1 MSRKHFSLLL
11 AVTLVVAVL
20 VMLIPGK
27 TSRESDV
34 EKTRLLPG
42 MQEQVNELAW
52 LRVTGAGG
60 QTIVT
65 LARGDG
71 FWQVEQANGY
81 QADWNQL
88 RTLLADLAQTEIVER
103 KTSNPDYYA
112 RLGVEDVS
120 QPDAAGVLLEFDSAS
135 NLPAVIV
142 GNRAQGRD
150 GNYVRLKDAAESL
163 LIDRSLEVPRDSMGW
178 LDRNIIHIADT
189 EVVEVEI
196 VHADGERVLARKAS
210 ADDENFALQD
220 IPEGREIQSDWT
232 VNAMANG
239 LASLTLEKVA
249 PADGFDW
256 SAATRFGLVTA
267 DGLRVD
273 ADLIAVPMA
282 DEAGEGATEH
292 WIRLQAGLYQTA
304 VESAV
309 TPPEGSDETVERAE
323 KVNRRVHGW
332 AYQIPKYKFDGMT
345 KRMDDLLKKPD
356 SPDK

>member
-196 VHADGERVLARKAS
+196 VHADGERVLA
-210 ADDENFALQD
+210 
-220 IPEGREIQSDWT
+220 DWT